1 MEPFITIF
9 SGPMK
14 RGKPCS
20 TSMEIWDRLT
30 QREDPKLR
38 KLTKELSEILFC
50 GGFLFVIV
58 IVTVIYI
65 FFIFIF
71 VARMYYVP
79 YQQLFPF
86 FPLFVYYIGKI
97 DRFRNL
103 NISHQW

>member
-30 QREDPKLR
+30 QKEDPKLR

-65 FFIFIF
+65 FFYLFLWQECI
-71 VARMYYVP
+71 MY
-79 YQQLFPF
+79 LINSCFHSFPF
-86 FPLFVYYIGKI
+86 LSITLRRLI
-97 DRFRNL
+97 DL
-103 NISHQW
+103 EI